1 MMNDCWL
8 AAGQVGISITPT
20 GYANTY
26 FQGSTKR
33 IHRLVFEVHYGYM
46 PPVVM
51 HLCDVPGCYNPRH
64 LRGGTQAENM
74 ADMKKKGRSR
84 GPVGE
89 KQHDA
94 VLTEAQVR
102 EIRDWFS
109 NSHRLGTQKQLAK
122 KYGVSCSTIG
132 SIKMGKTWKHLA

>member
-1 MMNDCWL
+1 MNDCWL

-20 GYANTY
+20 GYGSTY

-74 ADMKKKGRSR
+74 ADMKRKGRGR

-89 KQHDA
+89 GQHSA
-94 VLTEAQVR
+94 VLTEAQVV
-102 EIRDWFS
+102 EIKDTPPDTT
-109 NSHRLGTQKQLAK
+109 NQELAK
-122 KYGVSCSTIG
+122 KYGVSTKTIYR
-132 SIKMGKTWKHLA
+132 IKMGKTWKHLA